1 RLSEVGRREE
11 ALAPAEEAAT
21 TYREL
26 AEVNPA
32 AYLPDLAGALNNL
45 AIRLSEVG
53 RREEA
58 LAPAEEAVRLRRE
71 LAEVNPAA
79 YLP

>member
-1 RLSEVGRREE
+1 
-11 ALAPAEEAAT
+11 
-21 TYREL
+21 
-26 AEVNPA
+26 
-32 AYLPDLAGALNNL
+32 NL

-79 YLP
+79 YLPNLAGALNNLAIQLSEVGRREEALAPAEEA